1 MKHKLLIGLLM
12 LAVAFVAGPH
22 SSNAR
27 ESKRGGGSSAGGSPP
42 VGGNPPVGFSPVIM
56 PLSEVKPGQIGIVH
70 TVFQGTKVEQFECE
84 VIGVM
89 KGGIGMR
96 KDLILVRLR
105 GQKPEF
111 TGVVAGMSG
120 SPVYVDGRLIGALS
134 YKFGI
139 FVKEPIGGVTPI
151 EYMLEAGKYSEPSG
165 QESPPQRSSS
175 ANWNIDPFGS
185 PAAAGR
191 SEMAAANVAGSAGD
205 ESLGNHSMRATGW
218 SPTAADGGDAALGG
232 ISMMVPIAT
241 PLVFSGFDPHL
252 FDRFAGA
259 FRQNNFLPVMGGGAA
274 GDELQDSAF
283 EPGAAIS
290 CVLMKGDL
298 SIAGTGTITYRDGD
312 RVLAFGHPMFQS
324 GHTAVPMAK
333 ARIDLTLSSSLASTK
348 MATATE
354 IVGSIK
360 EDRLTAIM
368 GQVGSMV
375 RMIPVLVELHP
386 ARGETR
392 SYHFEMFEEPFYTPL
407 LLNIALANSMI
418 GSMDNL
424 SVQTINFN
432 GKIDI
437 EGHSP
442 VNVVDVISSEDMDAV
457 MPSAVK
463 MSGEIARA
471 FSAVYTNGMER
482 PRIKGISVRIDQTAE
497 RSGAVI
503 EEARA
508 DREEVKP
515 GEEFNVAV
523 LLRPYRSE
531 TITKII
537 KLRVPETA
545 ERGQELRLMVSDA
558 PSFAAAEGGGA
569 NVSIGGRAFAVG
581 GGSEPASL
589 EDLITHLNRA
599 RPANAI
605 YVRISQMAPGAQI
618 NQQNLPSLP
627 LSMMSVIGSGQTA
640 NGTMRTNDAALGVS
654 VEPLGYPVKGN
665 KTLSL
670 IVR

>member
-1 MKHKLLIGLLM
+1 MKHKLLTGLLM
-12 LAVAFVAGPH
+12 LAVAFVAGHH
-22 SSNAR
+22 SSSAG
-27 ESKRGGGSSAGGSPP
+27 ESKRGGSSAGG
-42 VGGNPPVGFSPVIM
+42 NPPIIM

-70 TVFQGTKVEQFECE
+70 TVFQGTKIEQFECE

-89 KGGIGMR
+89 KGAIGMR

-105 GQKPEF
+105 GEKPEF

-120 SPVYVDGRLIGALS
+120 SPVYIDGRLIGALS

-151 EYMLEAGKYSEPSG
+151 EYMLETGKYSEPAG
-165 QESPPQRSSS
+165 QESPPQRSAA

-185 PAAAGR
+185 GAAGR
-191 SEMAAANVAGSAGD
+191 SEVAAANVAGSAGD
-205 ESLGNHSMRATGW
+205 ESGDRHSMGATGW

-232 ISMMVPIAT
+232 ISTMVPIAT
-241 PLVFSGFDPHL
+241 PLVFSGFDRRL

-259 FRQNNFLPVMGGGAA
+259 FRQNNFVPVMGGGGA
-274 GDELQDSAF
+274 GDERQDSAF

-290 CVLMKGDL
+290 CVLMRGDL
-298 SIAGTGTITYRDGD
+298 DIAGTGTITYRDGD

-348 MATATE
+348 IATATE

-368 GQVGSMV
+368 GQVGAMV
-375 RMIPVLVELHP
+375 PMIPVSVELHP

-407 LLNIALANSMI
+407 LLNIALANSML

-442 VNVVDVISSEDMDAV
+442 VDVTDVISSEDMDAV

-482 PRIKGISVRIDQTAE
+482 PRIKRISVRIDQTAE

-558 PSFAAAEGGGA
+558 PSFAAAEGGGS
-569 NVSIGGRAFAVG
+569 NVSVGGRAFAVG

-589 EDLITHLNRA
+589 EDLIAHLNRA

-618 NQQNLPSLP
+618 NKQNLPSLP
-627 LSMMSVIGSGQTA
+627 LSMMSVIGSSQTA
-640 NGTMRTNDAALGVS
+640 NGTMRTNDAALDVS